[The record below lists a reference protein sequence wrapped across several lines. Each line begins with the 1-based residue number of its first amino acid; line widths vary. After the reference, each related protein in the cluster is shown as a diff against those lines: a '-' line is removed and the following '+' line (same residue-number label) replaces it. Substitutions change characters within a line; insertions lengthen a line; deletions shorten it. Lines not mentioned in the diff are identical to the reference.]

1 MDQGPRNRYF
11 KGCKK
16 NHNLK
21 FEGVNTCLGNFQGLL
36 VNKCRNS
43 HDDNFEIV
51 IFYVDITFVIITITI
66 SSNVIGAFAALFVVN
81 HSVEL

>member
-1 MDQGPRNRYF
+1 MQ
-11 KGCKK
+11 KK
-16 NHNLK
+16 II
-21 FEGVNTCLGNFQGLL
+21 
-36 VNKCRNS
+36 